1 MPTQYDD
8 EPVAIVGIGLRLPGG
23 NNAPDGFAEFLKAG
37 QSGLRPLPTD
47 RWDPEGLTSEDPEA
61 KGVMRCALGGFIDK
75 PDHFDAKFYNIS
87 PKEADLVDPQQRLA
101 LEVAWEALE
110 DAGIDPTPLRHGDG
124 GVYLAVSNMDY
135 SAALYQLP
143 RDELNGFIGTGLS
156 HSALS
161 GRLSYFLGW
170 RGPSMTVDTA
180 CSASLVTVHL
190 AAQALRLGE
199 CGIALA
205 GGVNTI
211 HSPMGH
217 IMASQAKMLAP
228 DGRCKTFD
236 DAADGYCRSE
246 GGAVVVLKLLSHAQ
260 RDGDR
265 IYAVLRGSA
274 VRQDGESSALMVPNG
289 SAQEG
294 VIRAALAN
302 AGLAPADISYVE
314 AHGTGTALGD
324 PIEMGAISA
333 VFAESHSTEDPV
345 TVASLKT
352 NLGHLESA
360 AGVGGLVKTALQ
372 LRDGAIYPHL
382 NFTTP
387 SRHIPWD
394 TAPVTVPTTLRPWT
408 APTRRA
414 LVNSF
419 GFAGTIATV
428 VLEEPPAAPA
438 ARPAEEPEGPHVF
451 TLSAKTAPALRGQIQ
466 RYQRLLT
473 DQPDTGVAELCR
485 SAAIGRAHFPLRL
498 AGVVRDLDDVAR
510 LLDRGRTRAGQP
522 QRESEKAETAFLFS
536 GGGSQYVGMGRP
548 LYERFEVFR
557 DRLDTCDRLFAPHL
571 GRSLKD
577 MILGDAED
585 AELINEIRFMQPAL
599 FALEYAVAELWLSWG
614 VQPSVLAGHSI
625 GEIVAATVAG
635 LFTLEDAVTLMAAR
649 ARLMHASPP
658 GAMAAVEAG
667 ADEVAD
673 LLAGHDDLSLAAV
686 NGATQIVLSGG
697 KESLAAV
704 VAELTARGVKTKRL
718 AVSCASHS
726 PLMAEAA
733 SELREVVAGLDF
745 HEPRFTLVSN
755 LTGDIAAPGELASPD
770 YWARHLREAVR
781 FADGMRA
788 IARRGRHAFLEV
800 GPGTELI
807 GMGKQCLDDTAEHL
821 WLNSLHPEDT
831 DGTVIRQA
839 LAQLYT
845 AGATVDWAA
854 HHQGRPHH
862 RITLPTYAFDRRRHW
877 LPAAE
882 AAPAAIG
889 DGSHPL
895 LGREATSEE
904 QRAAG
909 IREFTTRISAERPGY
924 LADHKVMGKVVFA
937 GAGYLEIL
945 LALQDAVYG
954 ETGLPITEVAIHEA
968 LFLADRE
975 TTELRTRLRT
985 GADGTARVEI
995 VSLVEAEQPGRPPL
1009 ERLHASAAIV
1019 TADAPA
1025 PLGIER
1031 ELRDLV
1037 QGLGEPQAVRR
1048 AADLYADFTE
1058 LGVEYGPGFRG
1069 LDRVERHGA
1078 DIAVG
1083 HLRGLAATPAEQLPP
1098 AVLDCAFQTIAALAK
1113 EDDQV
1118 AMPVGFAH
1126 CRLLKKP
1133 RGGTLRSVLRRNP
1146 APDPDTPPTA
1156 DLLVLDGDRTVFVL
1170 EGLALR
1176 RVAGAA
1182 PDRDRMYSE
1191 QRWIKR
1197 SLRAGAQGA
1206 RRVLLIGPG
1215 QQGIAA
1221 LTEAAGEAGT
1231 ELTVAATAAE
1241 AAGPLTDRPTDVC
1254 WFWRPSPRPAGEP
1267 GSGTAQDPVA
1277 ALRAECADNYRDL
1290 LDLRDVLEKSGFGR
1304 DQRLW
1309 LVTEGGQAVPGDP
1322 EWDGRTAPAAATLW
1336 GFGQVMWTEYPGY
1349 RVTLVDLPGA
1359 GAPDAE
1365 TERDL
1370 LPLLAEW
1377 SAADS
1382 AEYQLAYRGG
1392 LRHVRRVFPQVG
1404 GARTDVEL
1412 SIKEYGQFGGI
1423 VQTPLQEQP
1432 APEGD
1437 RIQVRV
1443 HAAGLNFK
1451 DVLNVLGLH
1460 RQHAQAVGGEVPE
1473 LPLGLEAAGV
1483 VTAAGPDADFAVGDE
1498 VVLADLGCFRQ
1509 QLTCAS
1515 AMAVRKPAGLSFTE
1529 AASLPTAFLTAY
1541 HALHTLAGIK
1551 AGDRV
1556 LIHAAA
1562 GGVGQAAVQLA
1573 RRAGAEVFATASP
1586 HKWPLLR
1593 SQGVTRLFNSRTL
1606 DFADEILAATGGQGV
1621 DIVLNS
1627 LNKEFIEAGVRA
1639 LAEGGRFVELGMI
1652 GAWTQE
1658 QMRQTRPDVAYHH
1671 FDFAGYTPDQAQ
1683 ALTREVLGT
1692 VMELV
1697 ERGELTALPTAVY
1710 TLDEVEEAFGVLS
1723 RGANIGKVVFDFAGP
1738 DAGHP
1743 EPAGI
1748 SAQHTYLITGGL
1760 GALGGVV
1767 AERLVDLGA
1776 RHLALLGRRA
1786 PGAEELAALRE
1797 RLGPDTEV
1805 VCYTGDVA
1813 QAADVERVTEELRAR
1828 PYPLGGII
1836 HAAGVLADAPVAA
1849 QTWEGI
1855 ETVFQAKV
1863 YGSWLLHQ
1871 AAATFPDLRFFVGYS
1886 SVAAVVGSR
1895 GQANYAAGNT
1905 FLDTLMCRRRSA
1917 QLPGLSVNWGAWGQ
1931 VGLAAGMAQQHIANV
1946 ESQGFA
1952 FFEPGAGIRALFR
1965 ILDRAPAQITIAEVD
1980 WDRYATTRPQ
1990 PNALYQQVARH
2001 TRTTSIQLD
2010 VDALP
2015 ALPRP
2020 ERLAAVSG
2028 VVRSAIAELLH
2039 FDGAD
2044 DVPADARFFEVG
2056 LDSLA
2061 AVELKNRLEIV
2072 FRIPLSASSVFDHPS
2087 VGQLTAFI
2095 EQRLTSQDEETA

>member
-1 MPTQYDD
+1 PAPRAEQ
-8 EPVAIVGIGLRLPGG
+8 PG
-23 NNAPDGFAEFLKAG
+23 
-37 QSGLRPLPTD
+37 RP
-47 RWDPEGLTSEDPEA
+47 
-61 KGVMRCALGGFIDK
+61 
-75 PDHFDAKFYNIS
+75 
-87 PKEADLVDPQQRLA
+87 Q
-101 LEVAWEALE
+101 
-110 DAGIDPTPLRHGDG
+110 
-124 GVYLAVSNMDY
+124 
-135 SAALYQLP
+135 
-143 RDELNGFIGTGLS
+143 
-156 HSALS
+156 
-161 GRLSYFLGW
+161 
-170 RGPSMTVDTA
+170 
-180 CSASLVTVHL
+180 
-190 AAQALRLGE
+190 
-199 CGIALA
+199 
-205 GGVNTI
+205 
-211 HSPMGH
+211 
-217 IMASQAKMLAP
+217 
-228 DGRCKTFD
+228 
-236 DAADGYCRSE
+236 
-246 GGAVVVLKLLSHAQ
+246 
-260 RDGDR
+260 
-265 IYAVLRGSA
+265 
-274 VRQDGESSALMVPNG
+274 
-289 SAQEG
+289 
-294 VIRAALAN
+294 
-302 AGLAPADISYVE
+302 
-314 AHGTGTALGD
+314 
-324 PIEMGAISA
+324 
-333 VFAESHSTEDPV
+333 
-345 TVASLKT
+345 
-352 NLGHLESA
+352 
-360 AGVGGLVKTALQ
+360 
-372 LRDGAIYPHL
+372 
-382 NFTTP
+382 
-387 SRHIPWD
+387 
-394 TAPVTVPTTLRPWT
+394 
-408 APTRRA
+408 
-414 LVNSF
+414 
-419 GFAGTIATV
+419 
-428 VLEEPPAAPA
+428 
-438 ARPAEEPEGPHVF
+438 VF
-451 TLSAKTAPALRGQIQ
+451 TLSARTAPALRGQIQ
-466 RYQRLLT
+466 RYQHLLADHPETDLT
-473 DQPDTGVAELCR
+473 DLCA
-485 SAAIGRAHFPLRL
+485 SAATGRAHFPLRV
-498 AGVVRDLDDVAR
+498 AGLVRDLDDVAR
-510 LLDRGRTRAGQP
+510 LLDRERTRAAQP
-522 QRESEKAETAFLFS
+522 RREVEPARTAFLFS

-548 LYERFEVFR
+548 LYERYEVFR

-571 GRSLKD
+571 GRSLTD
-577 MILGDAED
+577 MILGRAED

-614 VQPSVLAGHSI
+614 VEPTVLAGHSI

-635 LFTLEDAVTLMAAR
+635 LFTLQDAVTLMAAR

-658 GAMAAVEAG
+658 GAMAAVEA
-667 ADEVAD
+667 AAEEVAD

-726 PLMAEAA
+726 PLMAEA
-733 SELREVVAGLDF
+733 SEELREVVAGLTF
-745 HEPRFTLVSN
+745 HEPRYTLVSN

-800 GPGTELI
+800 GPATELI
-807 GMGKQCLDDTAEHL
+807 GMGKQCLGGAAADEATGHL

-831 DGTVIRQA
+831 DGTVIGQA

-854 HHQGRPHH
+854 HHRDHPHR

-882 AAPAAIG
+882 AAPAALG

-895 LGREATSEE
+895 LGREVTGEE
-904 QRAAG
+904 QRTAG
-909 IREFTTRISAERPGY
+909 VREFTTRVSAERPGWV
-924 LADHKVMGKVVFA
+924 ADHKVMGKVVFP

-954 ETGLPITEVAIHEA
+954 ETGLPITDVAIHEA
-968 LFLADRE
+968 LFLADHE

-985 GADGTARVEI
+985 DDEGTARVEI
-995 VSLVEAEQPGRPPL
+995 LSLVQAEQPGRAPL
-1009 ERLHASAAIV
+1009 ERLHASAAI
-1019 TADAPA
+1019 TPSDDPH
-1025 PLGIER
+1025 PLGAER
-1031 ELRDLV
+1031 ELREV
-1037 QGLGEPQAVRR
+1037 AERLGEPHSVRR
-1048 AADLYADFTE
+1048 ATDLYADFTE

-1069 LDRVERHGA
+1069 LDRVERYGD

-1083 HLRGLAATPAEQLPP
+1083 HLRGAPATPAEQLPP
-1098 AVLDCAFQTIAALAK
+1098 AVLDCAFQTIAALSQ

-1118 AMPVGFAH
+1118 AMPVGFAR
-1126 CRLLKKP
+1126 CRLLRKP
-1133 RGGTLRSVLRRNP
+1133 RGGTLRSVLRRHL
-1146 APDPDTPPTA
+1146 AADPDSPPTA

-1176 RVAGAA
+1176 RVTGAA
-1182 PDRDRMYSE
+1182 ADRDRMYSE
-1191 QRWIKR
+1191 LRWIKR
-1197 SLRAGAQGA
+1197 SLRAGVAEA

-1215 QQGIAA
+1215 RQGLDA
-1221 LTEAAGEAGT
+1221 LTEAAARTGT
-1231 ELTVAATAAE
+1231 KLAVAATAAE
-1241 AAGPLTDRPTDVC
+1241 AAGPLADRPTDVC
-1254 WFWRPSPRPAGEP
+1254 WFWRPQPR
-1267 GSGTAQDPVA
+1267 TAQESGSAEDPAA
-1277 ALRAECADNYRDL
+1277 ALRAECAANYRDL
-1290 LDLRDVLEKSGFGR
+1290 LDLRDALEKAGFGR
-1304 DQRLW
+1304 GQRLW
-1309 LVTEGGQAVPGDP
+1309 LVTEGAQALPGDAAG
-1322 EWDGRTAPAAATLW
+1322 DGHTAPAAATLW

-1349 RVTLVDLPGA
+1349 QVTLVDLPGA
-1359 GAPDAE
+1359 ADRDPEAD
-1365 TERDL
+1365 RDL

-1377 SAADS
+1377 SAGES

-1392 LRHVRRVFPQVG
+1392 LRHVRRVYPQAG

-1412 SIKEYGQFGGI
+1412 TIKEYGQFSGI
-1423 VQTPLQEQP
+1423 VQTPLQELP
-1432 APEGD
+1432 APQGD

-1451 DVLNVLGLH
+1451 DVLNALGLH
-1460 RQHAQAVGGEVPE
+1460 RQHAPTTDGEVPE

-1509 QLTCAS
+1509 QLTCSS
-1515 AMAVRKPAGLSFTE
+1515 AMAVRKPARLSFTE
-1529 AASLPTAFLTAY
+1529 AAALPTAFLTAY

-1556 LIHAAA
+1556 LVHAAA

-1593 SQGVTRLFNSRTL
+1593 SQGVTRLYNSRTL

-1627 LNKEFIEAGVRA
+1627 LNKEFIEAGVRT

-1658 QMRQTRPDVAYHH
+1658 RMRQARPDVAYHH
-1671 FDFAGYTPDQAQ
+1671 FDFAGYTPEQAQ

-1697 ERGELTALPTAVY
+1697 ERGELTALPTTVH

-1723 RGANIGKVVFDFAGP
+1723 RGANIGKAVFDFTGP
-1738 DAGHP
+1738 ETGHP
-1743 EPAGI
+1743 RPADI
-1748 SAQHTYLITGGL
+1748 SAQQTYLITGGL
-1760 GALGGVV
+1760 GALGGIV

-1776 RHLALLGRRA
+1776 RHIALLSRRT
-1786 PGAEELAALRE
+1786 PGDAELTALRE

-1813 QAADVERVTEELRAR
+1813 QAADITRVTEALRAR
-1828 PYPLGGII
+1828 PYPLGGIV

-1849 QTWEGI
+1849 QTWESI

-1871 AAATFPDLRFFVGYS
+1871 AAKTFPTLRFFVGYS

-1895 GQANYAAGNT
+1895 GQANYAAGNA
-1905 FLDTLMCRRRSA
+1905 FLDTLMCHRRSA
-1917 QLPGLSVNWGAWGQ
+1917 GLPGLSVNWGAWGQ
-1931 VGLAAGMAQQHIANV
+1931 VGLAADMAQRHIADV
-1946 ESQGFA
+1946 ENQGFT

-1965 ILDRAPAQITIAEVD
+1965 ILDRAPAQLTIAEVD

-1990 PNALYQQVARH
+1990 PNALYQHVARH

-2020 ERLAAVSG
+2020 ERLEAIST
-2028 VVRSAIAELLH
+2028 VVRTAIAELLH
-2039 FDGAD
+2039 FDGAE
-2044 DVPADARFFEVG
+2044 DVPAGARFFEVG

-2095 EQRLTSQDEETA
+2095 EQRLTSHDEEAA